1 MKDKLE
7 IKKGVQMMNLLNE
20 TGIAFC
26 EICDNYTPRVYVEE
40 FAQECCEYCFEAY
53 GECN

>member
-7 IKKGVQMMNLLNE
+7 IKKGVQMMNLVLDV
-20 TGIAFC
+20 AMC
-26 EICDNYTPRVYVEE
+26 EICDNYTPRVYVED
-40 FAQECCEYCFEAY
+40 FKQECCEICFEAY

>member
-7 IKKGVQMMNLLNE
+7 IKKGVQMMNLLNN
-20 TGIAFC
+20 TGVAMC
-26 EICDNYTPRVYVEE
+26 EICDNYTPRVYVED
-40 FAQECCEYCFEAY
+40 FQQECCEYCFEAY